1 MTTTL
6 TAAQPDVLK
15 RPAAPEP
22 TAAPTR
28 PAPAPEPA
36 DGTPR
41 PVTAEEF
48 RRMCEA
54 EVFGPGARVELLE
67 GTIRHKMSQSPIH
80 IFVVSQLD
88 EFFAVARP
96 QAVLHV
102 QCSAAIGD
110 LGLPEPDFVLLRGP
124 KERYATRWATPAD
137 MLLLV
142 EVARTS
148 LDYDRD
154 EKRPVYAR
162 EGVAEF
168 WLVDVVRREVW
179 VHRDPAAGGYR
190 EVRALAADQ
199 RLRCA
204 ALPDISFAVDD
215 LFPAAE
221 PAAGSE

>member
-6 TAAQPDVLK
+6 TAAQPDVEGP
-15 RPAAPEP
+15 PAVPEP
-22 TAAPTR
+22 TDAR
-28 PAPAPEPA
+28 VEPAPAEPA

-80 IFVVSQLD
+80 IFVVNRLIPL
-88 EFFAVARP
+88 FAAVGRR
-96 QAVLHV
+96 AVLHV
-102 QCSAAIGD
+102 QSSAQVND
-110 LGLPEPDFVLLRGP
+110 LGVPEPDFVLLRGP
-124 KERYATRWATPAD
+124 DERYATRWATPAD

-204 ALPDISFAVDD
+204 ALPEISFAVDD
-215 LFPAAE
+215 LFPAE
-221 PAAGSE
+221 PAADRTE